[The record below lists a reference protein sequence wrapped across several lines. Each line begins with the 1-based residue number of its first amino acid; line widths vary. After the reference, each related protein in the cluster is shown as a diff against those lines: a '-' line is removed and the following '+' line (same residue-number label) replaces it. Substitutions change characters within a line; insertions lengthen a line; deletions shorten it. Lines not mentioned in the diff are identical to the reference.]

1 MTKHTTSL
9 LSLLHTD
16 PVRTRSTASLN
27 PLAKNG
33 TRWNAS
39 LPEILFLLLLAAVT
53 CTAAETKTLWQ
64 IGTRDRTNAEF
75 ALAPNGY
82 DHFAEDGFFV
92 VGLSDPKTAW
102 PYVHPGPADSWGGSR
117 PHTFSVLF
125 GVEKAASNGS
135 CRLVLDLIDT
145 HYGAPPILR
154 IEVNG
159 QAFERILP
167 AGASDA
173 SISGDPAAGKPC
185 QITVEFPASFL
196 RRGNNQIN
204 LTSTAGSWFLYDSLA
219 LETPAAVEA
228 GTVKEM
234 TALVSARP
242 LPGIVE
248 RRDKSYQRIAATIM
262 RVGAPK
268 EVSVRLGK
276 EELQRLQ
283 LKEGAQTVEVL
294 APAADRV
301 CRTTCSL
308 FADGRTLA
316 SQPVTLVPGVKEIVV
331 VFKTHF
337 DIGYT
342 DMATNIV
349 QRYRTTMID
358 QALEVVEQNRDLP
371 PQQRF
376 VWTLAGWPM
385 HKILEEWP
393 GYSPQRTQRVE
404 QALRDGRFVVHGLP
418 FTTHTELL
426 EPEDLVRSLGYS
438 ARITRRLGLDLPR
451 DGKMTDVPEHTW
463 MMATL
468 LKHAGIDFMMI
479 GCNGGSAPLKVPW
492 LYWWQGPDG
501 SRVLT
506 FYSPDYGT
514 QLTPPADWPY
524 RTWLA
529 CLHTG
534 DNHGPPRPDEVKQVL
549 DQAAKQ
555 FPGVKVRIGRLSD
568 FGDAILAEKPD
579 LPVVRG
585 DSPDTWIHGPMS
597 DPAGAK
603 LARNTRPLIA
613 ATEAL
618 NTQLRGWGLPLA
630 DDAPAITEAYEQS
643 LLYGEHTWGGS
654 VGWIDSKLSYGE
666 AFQKDRAAGR
676 FDRIE
681 GSWDEHSAYIKRAQE
696 IIAPEL
702 EKNLQALAQAVN
714 VEGRRIVV
722 YNPLPWKRS
731 GLVCLEAAGFRPAA
745 LAPIGGGEASAVDMS
760 AGRLL
765 FVARDIPPMGYCTYL
780 PCNPSPA
787 LKGTLSPSDGERA
800 GVRGAAASTIE
811 SPFFSAKLDP
821 SRGVVISLV
830 NKRSGRELAGST
842 DGLGLGQYL
851 YERFDKDRV
860 MQWCKDYVRP
870 GQLWADFYKPGQAP
884 SDQCPYAAM
893 SPKDFK
899 LRFEEAAA
907 SVTAIMEAAATTN
920 LPAVTTRLVLYRDQP
935 CADLE
940 ITLHDKPFD
949 PWPEAGW
956 LCLPLN
962 VATPRFRLGRLGSI
976 IDPAHDIITG
986 ANRHMF
992 GINTGVSLTDASGH
1006 GVGFCPI
1013 DSPLVSLDTPGC
1025 WRYSLDFVPKKP
1037 VAYVNLFNN
1046 QWNTNF
1052 RLWNRGT
1059 WTSRVRLWAIQN
1071 HASEP
1076 SLITP
1081 SLEARN
1087 PLLAAVSDGAL
1098 GALPPSR
1105 RGLELSRKGILV
1117 TAYGSNPDGPGT
1129 VLRFWEQAGQ
1139 SGTVRVSL
1147 PEESAAKKVQPV
1159 DLRGR
1164 PVGQP
1169 IPVRNGS
1176 FKVQVGAFAPV
1187 SLVF

>member
-1 MTKHTTSL
+1 MAKQTSL
-9 LSLLHTD
+9 LLRLLI
-16 PVRTRSTASLN
+16 VSV
-27 PLAKNG
+27 LAG
-33 TRWNAS
+33 LMSA
-39 LPEILFLLLLAAVT
+39 
-53 CTAAETKTLWQ
+53 AAETKTLWQ
-64 IGTRDRTNAEF
+64 IGATDHNNAEF
-75 ALAPNGY
+75 ALAPHGY
-82 DHFAEDGFFV
+82 DHFADDGFFV

-102 PYVHPGPADSWGGSR
+102 PYVHPGPADAWAGSR
-117 PHTFSVLF
+117 LHTFCVLF
-125 GVEKAASNGS
+125 GVEKAVSKGS

-145 HYGAPPILR
+145 HYGAPPTLR
-154 IEVNG
+154 VEVNG

-185 QITVEFPASFL
+185 QVTVEFPAAVL

-219 LETPAAVEA
+219 LETSAAVEA

-248 RRDKSYQRIAATIM
+248 RGDKSYQRIAATIM

-268 EVSVRLGK
+268 EVSVRLSK
-276 EELQRLQ
+276 EDLQHLQ

-342 DMATNIV
+342 DMATNVV

-358 QALEVVEQNRDLP
+358 QALEVVDQNRDLP
-371 PQQRF
+371 PQQKF
-376 VWTLAGWPM
+376 VWTIAGWPM
-385 HKILEEWP
+385 HKILQEWP

-438 ARITRRLGLDLPR
+438 ARIARRLGLDLPR

-479 GCNGGSAPLKVPW
+479 GCNGGSAPLKVPL

-514 QLTPPADWPY
+514 QLTPPPDWPY

-534 DNHGPPRPDEVKQVL
+534 DNHGPPRPDEVKKVL

-597 DPAGAK
+597 DPDGAK

-618 NTQLRGWGLPLA
+618 NTQLRGWGLPVP
-630 DDAPAITEAYEQS
+630 DDAPAIAEAYEQS

-654 VGWIDSKLSYGE
+654 IGWIGNKLSFGE

-681 GSWDEHSAYIKRAQE
+681 SSWDEHTAYIKKAHQ
-696 IIAPEL
+696 IITPEL
-702 EKNLQALAQAVN
+702 AKNLQALAQSVKA
-714 VEGRRIVV
+714 EGWRVVV
-722 YNPLPWKRS
+722 YNPLPWKRNGVVS
-731 GLVCLEAAGFRPAA
+731 LDAAGSTPHA
-745 LAPIGGGEASAVDMS
+745 LKPMDSREATPVDVA
-760 AGRLL
+760 AGRLS
-765 FVARDIPPMGYCTYL
+765 FVARDIPPMGYRTYVAAAW
-780 PCNPSPA
+780 PA
-787 LKGTLSPSDGERA
+787 LEP
-800 GVRGAAASTIE
+800 AAPRHFDPNAATME
-811 SPFFSAKLDP
+811 SPFFCASLDP
-821 SRGVVISLV
+821 SRGIVLSLV
-830 NKRSGRELAGST
+830 DKRSGRELAGNT

-884 SDQCPYAAM
+884 SDERPYAAM

-899 LRFEEAAA
+899 LRLEETTAA
-907 SVTAIMEAAATTN
+907 VTVVMEAAATTN
-920 LPAVTTRLVLYRDQP
+920 LPAVTTRLVLYRDEP

-962 VATPRFRLGRLGSI
+962 VAAPQFRLGRLGSI
-976 IDPAHDIITG
+976 IDPDHDIITG
-986 ANRHMF
+986 ANRNMF
-992 GINTGVSLTDASGH
+992 GINTGVSLTDAAGH
-1006 GVGFCPI
+1006 GAGFCPM
-1013 DSPLVSLDTPGC
+1013 DYPLISLDTPGC
-1025 WRYSLDFVPKKP
+1025 WRYSLDFVPKRP

-1059 WTSRVRLWAIQN
+1059 WTSRVRLWAIRN

-1087 PLLAAVSDGAL
+1087 PLLAAVSEGAP
-1098 GALPPSR
+1098 GALPPSW
-1105 RGLELSRKGILV
+1105 RGLELSRKGIQV
-1117 TAYGSNPDGPGT
+1117 TAYGSNPDGAGT
-1129 VLRFWEQAGQ
+1129 VLRLWDQAGQ
-1139 SGTVRVSL
+1139 SGTVKVQL
-1147 PEESAAKKVQPV
+1147 PEGINVKQVQPV

-1164 PVGQP
+1164 SVGQL

-1176 FKVQVGAFAPV
+1176 FKVRVGAFAPM
-1187 SLVF
+1187 SLVLNGESR